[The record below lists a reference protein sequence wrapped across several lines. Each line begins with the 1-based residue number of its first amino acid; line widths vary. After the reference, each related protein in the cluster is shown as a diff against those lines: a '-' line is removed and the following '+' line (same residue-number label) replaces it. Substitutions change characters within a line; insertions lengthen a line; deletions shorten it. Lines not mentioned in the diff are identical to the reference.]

1 MFLNKNYTFNIYPQL
16 IMLCYVKFMLSCVN
30 ITLKCRK
37 YNLCDLHLYHQL
49 NTCNYCMYFLKQI
62 KVDKINDN
70 VKY

>member
-16 IMLCYVKFMLSCVN
+16 IMLYYVKFILSCVN
-30 ITLKCRK
+30 ITLKCRLC
-37 YNLCDLHLYHQL
+37 NFCDLHLYHQL

-70 VKY
+70 GKY